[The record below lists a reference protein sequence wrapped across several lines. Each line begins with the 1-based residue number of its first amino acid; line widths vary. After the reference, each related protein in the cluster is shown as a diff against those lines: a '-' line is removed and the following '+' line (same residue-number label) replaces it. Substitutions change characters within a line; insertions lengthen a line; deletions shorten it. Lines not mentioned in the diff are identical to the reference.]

1 MNEYIKFWDEMAIIE
16 ENDLDDENINRLLR
30 WHEVKS
36 NLKGVKTILDI
47 GAGTGVFSIA
57 LAQMGYSVTYF
68 DISEEMIH
76 KAKGK
81 VTSLNNISFMV
92 GDAQQLEMFADNQF
106 DLVLNFDGSISFSGH
121 NAMKVISETCRV
133 GKKVILSVSNK
144 ACMAA
149 TWLNYSLEK
158 FNTIHPSVKE
168 MMVNG
173 YWNSEDYE
181 DGHQL
186 IGIKELKAYDISEL
200 KELLVLN
207 RMNVISCHS
216 LGSLTHLYLMHLY
229 RQYDADQVLEKITT
243 ISNNEE
249 FLSLCDY
256 FDKNVMSSGMGSFR
270 RAGIIAVGEKLL

>member
-1 MNEYIKFWDEMAIIE
+1 MDEHLVFWDKMSLVE
-16 ENDLDDENINRLLR
+16 EDDLDDEKINRLLR
-30 WHEVKS
+30 WIEVKE

-47 GAGTGVFSIA
+47 GAGTGAFSIT
-57 LAQMGYSVTYF
+57 LAKMGYSVTHF
-68 DISEEMIH
+68 DISKKMIH
-76 KAKGK
+76 NAKNKA
-81 VTSLNNISFMV
+81 VELNNIAFIV
-92 GDAQQLEMFADNQF
+92 GDAKQLEIFADNQF

-121 NAMKVISETCRV
+121 NATKVISETCRV

-144 ACMAA
+144 ACMTA

-168 MMVNG
+168 MMMSG

-186 IGIKELKAYDISEL
+186 IGIKELKAYDVSEL

-207 RMNVISCHS
+207 KMNVISCHS

-229 RQYDADQVLEKITT
+229 RQYDADQVLKKIAN
-243 ISNNEE
+243 ISNNED

-256 FDKNVMSSGMGSFR
+256 FDKNVMSLGMGSFR
-270 RAGIIAVGEKLL
+270 RAGIIAVGKKAL